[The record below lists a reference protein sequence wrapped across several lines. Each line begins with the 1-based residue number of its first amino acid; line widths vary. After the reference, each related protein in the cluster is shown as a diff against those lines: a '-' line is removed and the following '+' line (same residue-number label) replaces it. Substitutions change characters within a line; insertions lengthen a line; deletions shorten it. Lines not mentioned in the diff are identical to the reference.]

1 MRSSSLKYIFILL
14 FLFCINSMIAA
25 PISLKAKLD
34 SVQLLMG
41 NMTMLNLELVVEK
54 GTKGELPLFREV
66 AKEGFVG
73 INGDSIELRGVAK
86 LDTIDLGTGRQQIN
100 YSVPLQSFD
109 SGVYVLPR
117 FEYIAGKDTVFSN
130 NLVLKVVPVIVGDNE
145 AISGFM
151 PVEEPLNVSIFDQL
165 PDWLYDYWWIIVI
178 ILLMIGAIIYLIIR
192 FKQTGSLNLV
202 KKKELLPHEV
212 ALFNLEKLKNKKLW
226 EQGMEREYF
235 TELTE
240 ILRIYLQSRFRI
252 NAMEMTTRQI
262 VEMLGSS
269 AEISDKK
276 EYVKQILDVADF
288 VKFAQLR
295 PLPSENTEAFDNAIR
310 FVNETK
316 PIENEE
322 SKENVSLNRKESEK

>member
-1 MRSSSLKYIFILL
+1 MRSSSLKYIFLLL

-226 EQGMEREYF
+226 DRSIDTMYTVRGLCLQLSLIYSYRRR
-235 TELTE
+235 
-240 ILRIYLQSRFRI
+240 LRQKGAY
-252 NAMEMTTRQI
+252 
-262 VEMLGSS
+262 
-269 AEISDKK
+269 
-276 EYVKQILDVADF
+276 
-288 VKFAQLR
+288 
-295 PLPSENTEAFDNAIR
+295 
-310 FVNETK
+310 
-316 PIENEE
+316 
-322 SKENVSLNRKESEK
+322 RKRRCAYR

>member
-1 MRSSSLKYIFILL
+1 
-14 FLFCINSMIAA
+14 MIAA

-145 AISGFM
+145 SISGFM

-178 ILLMIGAIIYLIIR
+178 ILLMIGAIIYLIVR

-252 NAMEMTTRQI
+252 NAMEMTTHQI

>member
-1 MRSSSLKYIFILL
+1 MRSSSLKYIFLLL

-262 VEMLGSS
+262 VEMLESS

>member
-1 MRSSSLKYIFILL
+1 
-14 FLFCINSMIAA
+14 MIAA

-145 AISGFM
+145 SISGFM

-178 ILLMIGAIIYLIIR
+178 ILLMIGAIIYLIVR

-262 VEMLGSS
+262 VEMLESS

>member
-1 MRSSSLKYIFILL
+1 
-14 FLFCINSMIAA
+14 MIAA

-34 SVQLLMG
+34 SIQLLMG

-109 SGVYVLPR
+109 SGVYLLPR

-262 VEMLGSS
+262 VEMLESS

>member
-1 MRSSSLKYIFILL
+1 MRSSSLKYIFLLL

-145 AISGFM
+145 SISGFM
-151 PVEEPLNVSIFDQL
+151 PVEEPLNISIFDQL

-262 VEMLGSS
+262 VEMLESS

-276 EYVKQILDVADF
+276 EYLKQILDVADF